1 MKNLLFILLF
11 FNLAVKAQNEIVPYG
26 DALNTPLR
34 EKKYVNVT
42 GNPYLFNYWVK
53 GIAKTKSGKT
63 FINDSLKYD
72 MVEDIPIFRG
82 KDGALM
88 KFSDQITEFEINDY
102 RYINGLPKTEFNNE
116 ASYYQV
122 IANGKISLFK
132 KTRKSIT
139 ETKLYGSATADK
151 SFTESNTYFILK
163 DQVLSK
169 ITPNKKNILALFF
182 GKEPEIINY
191 LSKEKIDFK
200 KDEDLNKL
208 FTYFNK

>member
-1 MKNLLFILLF
+1 MKNLLFTLLF
-11 FNLAVKAQNEIVPYG
+11 FNLAVMAQDEIVPYG

-34 EKKYVNVT
+34 EKKYINVT

-53 GIAKTKSGKT
+53 GTAKTKSGKT

-72 MVEDIPIFRG
+72 MVDDMPIFRG

-88 KFSDQITEFEINDY
+88 KFSDQITEFEINNY
-102 RYINGLPKTEFNNE
+102 RYINGLPKTEFNTE
-116 ASYYQV
+116 LSYYQV
-122 IANGKISLFK
+122 IAIGKISLFK

-151 SFTESNTYFILK
+151 SFTEANTYFVLK

-169 ITPNKKNILALFF
+169 ITPNKKNISTLFT
-182 GKEPEIINY
+182 GKESEMVNY

-200 KDEDLNKL
+200 KDADLNKL